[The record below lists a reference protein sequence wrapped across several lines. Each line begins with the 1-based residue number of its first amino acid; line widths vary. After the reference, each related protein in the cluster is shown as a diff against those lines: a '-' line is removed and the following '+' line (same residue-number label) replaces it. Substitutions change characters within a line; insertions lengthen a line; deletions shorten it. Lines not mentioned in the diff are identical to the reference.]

1 VEHLNPILLASLFKP
16 EVQVIS
22 MALDTA
28 PEKFESAQG
37 QRTRNSASAPTNPLT
52 PEKKTQHASGNEI
65 IEYVYYPKKGKT
77 QRVCGILG
85 KDKRVSHC
93 SIIQMYTSDQ
103 VGDYSIRK
111 ERVPGS
117 SRG

>member
-16 EVQVIS
+16 EIQVIS

-28 PEKFESAQG
+28 PEKFESAPG
-37 QRTRNSASAPTNPLT
+37 QQTITMASTSNHPSTL
-52 PEKKTQHASGNEI
+52 EKKTQQVPGNEI

-85 KDKRVSHC
+85 KDKRVGHC
-93 SIIQMYTSDQ
+93 SNHNSK
-103 VGDYSIRK
+103 V
-111 ERVPGS
+111 
-117 SRG
+117 

>member
-1 VEHLNPILLASLFKP
+1 MEHLNPILLASLFKP
-16 EVQVIS
+16 EIQVIS

-28 PEKFESAQG
+28 PDKFESAQG
-37 QRTRNSASAPTNPLT
+37 QRTENSASASTNPST
-52 PEKKTQHASGNEI
+52 PEKKTQHVPGNEI

-93 SIIQMYTSDQ
+93 STIQMYTSDE
-103 VGDYSIRK
+103 VGDHPICK

-117 SRG
+117 CGG

>member
-16 EVQVIS
+16 EIQVIS

-28 PEKFESAQG
+28 AEKLESAPG
-37 QRTRNSASAPTNPLT
+37 QRTRNSASASTNPST
-52 PEKKTQHASGNEI
+52 PEKGTQHAPGNEI

-85 KDKRVSHC
+85 KDKRVSH
-93 SIIQMYTSDQ
+93 
-103 VGDYSIRK
+103 
-111 ERVPGS
+111 S
-117 SRG
+117 SMINKHIF